1 MYCYPLIREMMMS
14 RMRHV
19 ILIIILLGV
28 IGFTIY
34 EALSDSIGVSGNLE
48 SDPETGLEIGAK
60 APDFTLETL
69 EGEEITLSEVGK
81 PVMLNFWASWCP
93 PCKAEMPH
101 MVNFYESRSDDVEII
116 AVNMMHQESSV
127 EDTKAFHDDYQ
138 LNFPVPLDED
148 GTVTGMYQ
156 VKSIPTSYFVNA
168 EGYIESKY
176 IGPMTERSINSAFD
190 KIN

>member
-1 MYCYPLIREMMMS
+1 MMMS

-19 ILIIILLGV
+19 ILITILLGV
-28 IGFTIY
+28 IGFTLY
-34 EALSDSIGVSGNLE
+34 EALSDSIEVSGNLE

-127 EDTKAFHDDYQ
+127 EDMKAFHDDYQ

>member
-28 IGFTIY
+28 IGFTLY

-127 EDTKAFHDDYQ
+127 EDMKAFHDDYQ
-138 LNFPVPLDED
+138 LNFPVPFDED

-176 IGPMTERSINSAFD
+176 IGPMTERSISSAFD

>member
-1 MYCYPLIREMMMS
+1 MMMS

-28 IGFTIY
+28 IGFTLY

-190 KIN
+190 KMN

>member
-1 MYCYPLIREMMMS
+1 
-14 RMRHV
+14 
-19 ILIIILLGV
+19 
-28 IGFTIY
+28 
-34 EALSDSIGVSGNLE
+34 
-48 SDPETGLEIGAK
+48 
-60 APDFTLETL
+60 
-69 EGEEITLSEVGK
+69 
-81 PVMLNFWASWCP
+81 
-93 PCKAEMPH
+93 

-127 EDTKAFHDDYQ
+127 EDMKAFHDDYQ
-138 LNFPVPLDED
+138 LNFPVPFDED

-176 IGPMTERSINSAFD
+176 IGPMTERSISSAFD